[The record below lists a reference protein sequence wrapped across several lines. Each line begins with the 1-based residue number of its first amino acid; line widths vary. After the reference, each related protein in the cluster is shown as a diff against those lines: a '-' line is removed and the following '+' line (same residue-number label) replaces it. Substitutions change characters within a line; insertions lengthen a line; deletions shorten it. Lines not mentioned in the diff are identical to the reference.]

1 MSAEN
6 RHNFLTN
13 TFDDLHRKLNNAYEE
28 VYDGEF
34 DKGNNTLNSII
45 YDIREIKKI
54 MRP

>member
-6 RHNFLTN
+6 RHNYLN
-13 TFDDLHRKLNNAYEE
+13 KTFNELHRKLNNAYEE
-28 VYDGEF
+28 IYDGEF
-34 DKGNNTLNSII
+34 EECNNTLNSII